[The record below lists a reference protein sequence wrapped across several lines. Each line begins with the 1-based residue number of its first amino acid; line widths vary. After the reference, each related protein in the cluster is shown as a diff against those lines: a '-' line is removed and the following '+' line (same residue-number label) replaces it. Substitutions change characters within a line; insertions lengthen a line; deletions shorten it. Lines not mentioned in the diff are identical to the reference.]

1 MQADT
6 KKIIELLFFLFSAQ
20 SIVGQID
27 MLNMFSIA
35 MSLRIWNTSSRVGA
49 PPNLDNAADTKI
61 VKLLFFFRL
70 LRLWRY
76 REQTELSDITFTEYV
91 FNRDVTLRICNTS
104 ARSKEQAFFAPVG
117 EPPS

>member
-61 VKLLFFFRL
+61 VKLLFFSPL
-70 LRLWRY
+70 
-76 REQTELSDITFTEYV
+76 E
-91 FNRDVTLRICNTS
+91 TLALPRADGTIRHNLYGVCVQSRCHSTDL
-104 ARSKEQAFFAPVG
+104 
-117 EPPS
+117 